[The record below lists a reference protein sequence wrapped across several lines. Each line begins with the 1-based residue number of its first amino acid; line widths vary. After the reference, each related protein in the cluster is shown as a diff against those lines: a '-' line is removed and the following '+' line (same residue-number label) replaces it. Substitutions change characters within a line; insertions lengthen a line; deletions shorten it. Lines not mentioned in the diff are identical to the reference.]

1 MKQRQSNMELLRIV
15 SIIMVLAVHLDGASL
30 GLPAPSCDI
39 SEVSARD
46 WWCLAVESITIIGV
60 NCFTLIS
67 GYFGIKASWR
77 GLLKFSATCLF
88 YSLGIYIGL
97 IVTGLLQWSWSD
109 FADSLMIFSH
119 TDLWYVPAY
128 LGVYILSPLLNA
140 ATEGLGQKR
149 FAWTLAAFVLF
160 NLYCGWWWG
169 GEFNANGYTVV
180 HLTMM
185 YLIGRY
191 IYRYGEGMARCV
203 VSGRVWLSVYAV
215 VSVFIT
221 IQAVYC
227 DLIHTFAYNSP
238 LVMLS
243 SIAFFMLFTTIKINS
258 RFINVLATSAFA
270 VYLLHKNPY
279 VWGNIIKPL
288 SIYVWDNFTLW
299 QFTAFVIVFI
309 VLIYLITFLIDRLRI
324 FLLSKLLP
332 K

>member
-30 GLPAPSCDI
+30 GLPAPSGDI

-46 WWCLAVESITIIGV
+46 WWCLAVECITIIGV

-140 ATEGLGQKR
+140 AAEGLGQKR

-169 GEFNANGYTVV
+169 RRVQRQWLYGSPLDDDVSYRQV
-180 HLTMM
+180 
-185 YLIGRY
+185 YLSLWRRRGAMCR
-191 IYRYGEGMARCV
+191 EWTGMAVGICRGVGFYYNTGCV
-203 VSGRVWLSVYAV
+203 L
-215 VSVFIT
+215 
-221 IQAVYC
+221 
-227 DLIHTFAYNSP
+227 
-238 LVMLS
+238 
-243 SIAFFMLFTTIKINS
+243 
-258 RFINVLATSAFA
+258 
-270 VYLLHKNPY
+270 
-279 VWGNIIKPL
+279 
-288 SIYVWDNFTLW
+288 
-299 QFTAFVIVFI
+299 
-309 VLIYLITFLIDRLRI
+309 RLDAHVC
-324 FLLSKLLP
+324 L
-332 K
+332 